1 MKRYKNTAPYFP
13 PEQRAPA
20 DVDYTGHFYTKQPA
34 PEPCTS
40 IQRRPPSFVAP
51 EPAPKPVQIDVLPPS
66 YELPTVA
73 ASAMLESR
81 VQGSYQDRAKG
92 FQIVSVPVAL
102 AFGAG
107 IALVALLGFRV
118 PLFSLPMLAV
128 FWLAFLAWWLMAW
141 ALHLLFSA
149 DGVAL
154 VHTLRGWNYLER
166 EQRARLKRYERGER

>member
-1 MKRYKNTAPYFP
+1 MKKYRNVAPYFP

-20 DVDYTGHFYTKQPA
+20 DADYMGPTFLTKQPA

-40 IQRRPPSFVAP
+40 IQRRPPSFV
-51 EPAPKPVQIDVLPPS
+51 EPGPKLLQGDVLPPA
-66 YELPTVA
+66 YELPTMA
-73 ASAMLESR
+73 APATTEAR
-81 VQGSYQDRAKG
+81 VNGSYADRARG

-107 IALVALLGFRV
+107 SGLVALLGFGV
-118 PLFSLPMLAV
+118 PLLSLPMLAV
-128 FWLAFLAWWLMAW
+128 FWLAFLAWWLLAW

-154 VHTLRGWNYLER
+154 VHTLRGWAYLER
-166 EQRARLKRYERGER
+166 EQRARLKRYERK